1 MQVRVFL
8 NNKLLSDANTKLM
21 LSPQASDEEDIYGYG
36 VWLCNKGN
44 DSYYY
49 FIQGSDPG
57 VSFNSFVDID
67 DNIIATIVSNTVV
80 SQANLQRVRQD
91 NMQEEK
97 LS

>member
-1 MQVRVFL
+1 M
-8 NNKLLSDANTKLM
+8 SDANTKLM

-67 DNIIATIVSNTVV
+67 DNIVATIVSNTHNDVWKYNNDILPFV
-80 SQANLQRVRQD
+80 
-91 NMQEEK
+91 
-97 LS
+97 